1 MSAVWE
7 TTTRCTRAAGGCVL
21 QDCLGGILCY
31 RLGDSRGMITV
42 FLTAIPA
49 RLPEVSGYFLP
60 HGSILH
66 LSSPA
71 VPSSGRCDYTPPVT
85 ATVYYER
92 CCTAVIEM
100 LHRELFTH
108 PLLVKDNKNLFDWAL
123 GSHSLLDTRNT
134 DLGSWLSLATSNTM
148 FMSCWPC
155 EYMGQL

>member
-7 TTTRCTRAAGGCVL
+7 TTTRCTGAAGGCVL

-31 RLGDSRGMITV
+31 RLGNSRGMITV

-49 RLPEVSGYFLP
+49 RLQEVSGYFLP

-85 ATVYYER
+85 ATVYYEQ

-108 PLLVKDNKNLFDWAL
+108 PLLVTKICSTGLWAL
-123 GSHSLLDTRNT
+123 IPFWTTRNT